1 MNYPDNGR
9 FMPSPS
15 LPPELERL
23 NRIYIETC
31 QAFDNGEIS
40 GDEARTA
47 ILGLSATDEQG
58 RTWIVDPKKSG
69 RRASFKQADT
79 TPLLNDEF
87 VRMNRIYQET
97 CAQFDSGLISATQAR
112 TKILGIVYTDETGR
126 TWRVDTNTSGNRAS
140 FTCEPQ
146 QHNTQP
152 IPVVEQPAQQIIAE
166 PELEP
171 EYAPSRTSNASL
183 DATFSVTCLPNQFF
197 LVSSVPE
204 FSIKER
210 KSFHDQAIRMI
221 SPRLMVA
228 QATTQVAKPSSKRVG
243 LKNLAKFL

>member
-31 QAFDNGEIS
+31 EAFDDGEIS
-40 GDEARTA
+40 GDEARAT

-79 TPLLNDEF
+79 APQLNDEF
-87 VRMNRIYQET
+87 ARMNRVYQET

-112 TKILGIVYTDETGR
+112 TKILGIVFTDETGR
-126 TWRVDTNTSGNRAS
+126 TWRVDTNKSGNRAS
-140 FTCEPQ
+140 FTCEPL

-152 IPVVEQPAQQIIAE
+152 IPVIEQPAQQDQNVNLLKTNNAF
-166 PELEP
+166 L
-171 EYAPSRTSNASL
+171 AATS
-183 DATFSVTCLPNQFF
+183 SVTYLPNRFF
-197 LVSSVPE
+197 LACLVLE

-210 KSFHDQAIRMI
+210 RSLQALAIRTI
-221 SPRLMVA
+221 SQTLTA
-228 QATTQVAKPSSKRVG
+228 TQATTQVVK
-243 LKNLAKFL
+243 LL